1 MTHISATLDW
11 FSQAKY
17 GLFVHFLPSGEGY
30 QDIID
35 TFDVEQFA
43 ADCAEAGAAYL
54 VWTLGQNSGYF
65 CAPSASYDT
74 FAGRSAGDTCSTRDL
89 PGDLIGALGKYNIK
103 LMLYAPGDP
112 PAFDK
117 EAAKGLGA
125 TEFVHNFN
133 GENWGFNDT
142 MVERWGS
149 VIAEWSE
156 RYGDRISG
164 WWLDGC
170 YRESGF
176 TDDHAAVLAR
186 SVKHGNSGSIVAFNT
201 GINFDKVSDSEDYLA
216 GETVDLLTGVCEARF
231 KEGAQWHELS
241 FLGEQWGSAPPR
253 YTAAQ
258 ISQHLMQNILPNGG
272 VLTLDIPIDGS
283 RIESHTMRLLAEV
296 RSVIRK

>member
-30 QDIID
+30 QEKID
-35 TFDVEQFA
+35 AFDVEQFA
-43 ADCAEAGAAYL
+43 SDCAEAGAAYL

-65 CAPSASYDT
+65 CAPSTSYDA
-74 FAGRSAGDTCSTRDL
+74 FAGRNAGDTCSTRDL
-89 PGDLIGALGKYNIK
+89 PGDLIDALGKHNIR

-133 GENWGFNDT
+133 GENWAFNDT

-149 VIAEWSE
+149 VIAEWSD
-156 RYGDRISG
+156 RYGDEIVG

-176 TDDHAAVLAR
+176 TDGHASVLAR
-186 SVKHGNSGSIVAFNT
+186 SVKCGNPGSIVAFNT